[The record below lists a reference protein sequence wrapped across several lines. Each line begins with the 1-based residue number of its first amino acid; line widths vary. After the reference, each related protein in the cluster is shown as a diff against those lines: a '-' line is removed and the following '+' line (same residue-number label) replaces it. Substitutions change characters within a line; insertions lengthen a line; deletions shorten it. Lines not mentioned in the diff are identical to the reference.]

1 MIKKETLL
9 IAIGLSMLI
18 GFLAGTAFTVYRL
31 KSGQSQTSSSEPS
44 PTALGDTA
52 HISNDQLAAIAALE
66 AEVEKN
72 HDSGEAWV
80 RLGNLYFDTQQ
91 AKKAITAYN
100 HALDLLPPN
109 ADILT
114 DLGVVYRQDKQP
126 EKAIA
131 SFEKATQTNPKHE
144 PARLN
149 KGIVLLFDLGQP
161 QEAIKVWQELL
172 AINPEAVTPNGQP
185 LRDLIAEVS
194 REFSDQKEQ
203 PAK

>member
-9 IAIGLSMLI
+9 IAVGISLLL

-31 KSGQSQTSSSEPS
+31 KSSQSQTSSSAPS
-44 PTALGDTA
+44 PTAPGDTA
-52 HISNDQLAAIAALE
+52 HISSEQLAAIAALE

-109 ADILT
+109 ADVLT
-114 DLGVVYRQDKQP
+114 DIGVMYRLDKQP
-126 EKAIA
+126 GKAIE

-144 PARLN
+144 TARLN
-149 KGIVLLFDLGQP
+149 KGIVLLFDMGQA
-161 QEAIKVWQELL
+161 QEAIKTWQELL
-172 AINPEAVTPNGQP
+172 AINPQAVTPNGQP
-185 LRDLIAEVS
+185 LRELIAEVS
-194 REFSDQKEQ
+194 KEFSAKKEQ